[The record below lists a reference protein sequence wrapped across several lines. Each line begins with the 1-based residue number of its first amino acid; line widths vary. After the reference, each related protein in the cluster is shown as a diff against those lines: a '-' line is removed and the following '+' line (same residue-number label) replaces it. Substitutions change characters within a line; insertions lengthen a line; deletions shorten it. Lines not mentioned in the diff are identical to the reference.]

1 MKTQKTKMRG
11 AALALIILAMT
22 LITGVA
28 KGNTITTFDVF
39 GTFTTPYSGTFGG
52 TLTVDV
58 TNGTVSS
65 VHLIFP
71 GLADFNFIVQSNP
84 WPAPPGWILAVGNST
99 LDALDLT
106 FTTTMPNSL
115 LGFNGGTITGGDV
128 FDLQTFQTLF
138 VHFSGTIA
146 PATVPDQASTL
157 VLLALGAG
165 GLLAVRRCS
174 RPSRQ
179 TRPSRQIP
187 RARVWDGST
196 RRVSL
201 CTPMKS

>member
-106 FTTTMPNSL
+106 FT
-115 LGFNGGTITGGDV
+115 
-128 FDLQTFQTLF
+128 
-138 VHFSGTIA
+138 
-146 PATVPDQASTL
+146 
-157 VLLALGAG
+157 
-165 GLLAVRRCS
+165 RCS
-174 RPSRQ
+174 ASMAAQLPVGTFLTYKPSRLCSYTSLAPSHQQQSPTRLLLLSFSPWVPVDSSPCVDAPRPSRQ

-196 RRVSL
+196 RRRNAFRRAGG
-201 CTPMKS
+201 

>member
-1 MKTQKTKMRG
+1 M
-11 AALALIILAMT
+11 
-22 LITGVA
+22 
-28 KGNTITTFDVF
+28 
-39 GTFTTPYSGTFGG
+39 
-52 TLTVDV
+52 
-58 TNGTVSS
+58 
-65 VHLIFP
+65 
-71 GLADFNFIVQSNP
+71 
-84 WPAPPGWILAVGNST
+84 GNST

-138 VHFSGTIA
+138 GHFSGTIA

-196 RRVSL
+196 RRGGAFR
-201 CTPMKS
+201 CARR